1 MRIRNFLAAAALA
14 ASALVGFS
22 APAFAAEEGGEH
34 KYADHNAELCAEILE
49 EGGTVDECHEA
60 PSPILPEPNEIIY
73 GGTAFLVLLGVMS
86 KFAYPAIK
94 KGMDDRT
101 ERIRES
107 IDEADKLKAEAAA
120 ALSQHQASVADA
132 KGEANR
138 IVEEA
143 RQAAEAVRADILA
156 RAEAEA
162 AEVKAKA
169 REDVE
174 AGKARAIA
182 ELQGQVGDL
191 TIALAE
197 KVVERS
203 LDDATNRQLIDN
215 YINNLGNN

>member
-1 MRIRNFLAAAALA
+1 MAK
-14 ASALVGFS
+14 V
-22 APAFAAEEGGEH
+22 
-34 KYADHNAELCAEILE
+34 
-49 EGGTVDECHEA
+49 
-60 PSPILPEPNEIIY
+60 
-73 GGTAFLVLLGVMS
+73 
-86 KFAYPAIK
+86 AYPAIK
-94 KGMDDRT
+94 KGMDART

-120 ALSQHQASVADA
+120 SLAQYQSSVADA
-132 KGEANR
+132 KNEANR

-143 RQAAEAVRADILA
+143 RQAAEAVRADIIA

-162 AEVKAKA
+162 NDIKAKG

-182 ELQGQVGDL
+182 ELQSQVGDL